1 MNFACLG
8 AETKSGQSCLF
19 SMRVKKSLF
28 KHIIIGPNVLH
39 RIEYGGVYIRVSK
52 DVVDHDDLLC
62 IKNQFKTSQEDFKKP
77 ETNRN
82 VLFLNRKLK
91 IL

>member
-1 MNFACLG
+1 MPWSRNQIRTIMPFFH
-8 AETKSGQSCLF
+8 ES
-19 SMRVKKSLF
+19 KKNLF

>member
-1 MNFACLG
+1 MHALEQKPNQDNHAF
-8 AETKSGQSCLF
+8 F
-19 SMRVKKSLF
+19 SMRVKKKIFF

-52 DVVDHDDLLC
+52 DVVDHDDFLC

>member
-1 MNFACLG
+1 MPFFH
-8 AETKSGQSCLF
+8 ES
-19 SMRVKKSLF
+19 KKKIFF

-77 ETNRN
+77 KTNRN
-82 VLFLNRKLK
+82 VLFLKRKLK